1 VSEPVEDVVR
11 LVAEILEAPG
21 RGDVPQALEEVGRFQ
36 SAARRIIEAD
46 LPAAEEERLLVALYG
61 LARDTAEL
69 VELAVAG
76 IDWELAAAADVT
88 PMPSAGWIGS
98 QRRLRAAGFE
108 CCPLCDATIA
118 TEGELRRYLQRLR
131 EAAR

>member
-1 VSEPVEDVVR
+1 VSESAEVVVR

-21 RGDVPQALEEVGRFQ
+21 PGDVPEALAEVGRFQ

-46 LPAAEEERLLVALYG
+46 LPAEDEQRLLYALYG

-69 VELAVAG
+69 VELAIAG

-88 PMPSAGWIGS
+88 PIPSAGWVGS

-108 CCPLCDATIA
+108 CCPLCDAKIA